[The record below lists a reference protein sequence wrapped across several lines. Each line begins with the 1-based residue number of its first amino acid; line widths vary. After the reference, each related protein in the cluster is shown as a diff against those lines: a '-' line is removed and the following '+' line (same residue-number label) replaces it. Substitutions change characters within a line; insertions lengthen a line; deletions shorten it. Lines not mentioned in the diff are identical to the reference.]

1 MGVIAPAETGLKSNW
16 NISMAGSIIV
26 KTARITNTNS
36 SAHKYRHFG
45 RKISLAALTTLFPG
59 RLGRQR
65 RVVTTIKLNEQ
76 DTAGL
81 LRSVGPRMISAPL
94 YNYAAGPEQHL

>member
-59 RLGRQR
+59 QLGRCS
-65 RVVTTIKLNEQ
+65 RVVTYIIYPP
-76 DTAGL
+76 
-81 LRSVGPRMISAPL
+81 VVP
-94 YNYAAGPEQHL
+94 PEPGRNDHQAERTGYGRTPAIGWTTHD